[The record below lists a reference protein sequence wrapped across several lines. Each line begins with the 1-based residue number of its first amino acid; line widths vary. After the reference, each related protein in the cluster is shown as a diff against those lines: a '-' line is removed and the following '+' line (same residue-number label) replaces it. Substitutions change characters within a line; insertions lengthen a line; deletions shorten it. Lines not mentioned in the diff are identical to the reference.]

1 VLLFVALII
10 SLLLLFR
17 IQCKVVLDLMDSVED
32 KCSVVLACRRK
43 GIPVVEAGAAGGK
56 RDPTKVRVDCISFDG
71 QISCRRRRRRRFFSS
86 FFSFFGSSFFSPV
99 LLRLQFLLLVT
110 LIFVIS
116 VVTLRV
122 TPATDTKVAI

>member
-1 VLLFVALII
+1 MLLFVALII

-71 QISCRRRRRRRFFSS
+71 QISCRRRRRFFSS